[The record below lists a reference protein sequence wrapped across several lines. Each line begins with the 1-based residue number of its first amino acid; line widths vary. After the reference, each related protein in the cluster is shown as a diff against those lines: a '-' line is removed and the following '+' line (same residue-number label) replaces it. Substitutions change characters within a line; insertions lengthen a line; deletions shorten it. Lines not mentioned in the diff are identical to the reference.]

1 METEIHWK
9 ISSRIHTLLSRSSP
23 EKPLTHTSSSL
34 TLLPMLP
41 PLSILLELCQC
52 LSSLSAAA
60 ISTVTKASWEGGK
73 GLCFVT
79 GYSLPWMKS
88 GQELKAEAVEKGCL
102 FIFLA
107 LLSSFLI
114 QLMPT
119 GPGVALFMV
128 GWTLPTSIV
137 KQESA
142 STDWMGTSFSLE
154 VPSFQK
160 TLTYVK
166 WQKTNRNNCIFPE
179 VTDSVFSA

>member
-1 METEIHWK
+1 
-9 ISSRIHTLLSRSSP
+9 
-23 EKPLTHTSSSL
+23 
-34 TLLPMLP
+34 MLP
-41 PLSILLELCQC
+41 PLSILLELCQS

-60 ISTVTKASWEGGK
+60 ISTMAKASWGGGK
-73 GLCFVT
+73 GFCHVT
-79 GYSLPWMKS
+79 GYSLAWRKS
-88 GQELKAEAVEKGCL
+88 GQELKAEAMEKGCF
-102 FIFLA
+102 FIFFA

-142 STDWMGTSFSLE
+142 PTDWMGTSFSLE

-166 WQKTNRNNCIFPE
+166 WQKASRNNCIFPE
-179 VTDSVFSA
+179 VSDSVFSA